1 MRFSY
6 KFNNVLGSVYDHGN
20 LQFFPDGNCLLSPCG
35 NKLIVYDLKNGKCQ
49 ALPFEIQF
57 NICHIA
63 LSPDASILLIVTE
76 RNQVMIASLLG
87 NVILHRKDFK
97 HIGDRINDVQF
108 SPDGKYFAIC
118 GSSKVL
124 VYLTPGY
131 IGQGKGRQL
140 SGFKIHKMI
149 QPGHEESVSVAWNH
163 TSQLLLITS
172 KDYSMRIYPIDRKIS
187 AFGDH
192 ITLTA
197 HNDLIIGAFFSKSK
211 PNPLN
216 MYSISRN
223 GQLFVWDCSWT
234 EIDNDTAA
242 DKLNYRIVQKKYLFE
257 DLKEKNSG
265 TRITAYGYEPKA
277 RLMVVGY
284 NDGRFMLYDLADMIL
299 IHSLQLSN
307 KTPISTVS
315 FNDNGAWIALGTCP
329 GSGNK
334 YDLDN
339 EVSTQTQLIVWEWQ
353 SESFILKQ
361 SGYSN
366 SVTNS
371 YECVAYSP
379 DASLLITGGTDG
391 RLKVWNL
398 FTGFCVSMFTSEHKG
413 PITGVEFVPGKDG
426 KVFVTCSL
434 DGTVKAFDLNRYRC
448 FRTLAAPSDSK
459 PAQFISLAVDKIGGD
474 FIAAGS
480 HNFFEIFLWSLKTG
494 RLLEMLSGIYIHVLQ
509 MLFHIFEP
517 YFLSKNVG
525 HEAPVSSVKFSP
537 NSNTLYSCSWD
548 CTVRIWN
555 LFEGAKHTREVIK
568 LGSDA
573 LWLDIREDGHEFAV
587 ATLNGTI
594 SFYDAQ
600 SGDQLGIGIE
610 QGKQDLGR
618 SRYRGEQVDDK
629 YKYFSTFAYSVD
641 GQYVI
646 AAGRSKYVCIYNV
659 KQKLLVKRFEISNN
673 LSLDGFAE
681 FISKRKM
688 QEFGFDID
696 RIKHRDDESSFAP
709 VALPGVIKSD
719 YADRQ
724 LMPIIAVM
732 QIRFSPTMRS
742 FALAST
748 EGVLHY
754 SVDNTTS
761 FNPYEL
767 DTSVTIESYRENLN
781 NKQYAQSLIQA
792 LKFNDWNLIQESL
805 ENIPADQIGLITSTL
820 SLAMVDKLLGHL
832 DKGFEKT
839 GHFEFY
845 LRWVESLLTQNACAM
860 KSCLSTEQTTA
871 LRRLHQTLKSKH
883 QDLSR
888 IVEFTKYN
896 CKFMAIMAKHAHQQP
911 MIADD
916 DNQMDVDL

>member
-1 MRFSY
+1 MSSVAIRNPIQHLPHSSQSRRFD
-6 KFNNVLGSVYDHGN
+6 SVDS
-20 LQFFPDGNCLLSPCG
+20 DG
-35 NKLIVYDLKNGKCQ
+35 K
-49 ALPFEIQF
+49 
-57 NICHIA
+57 
-63 LSPDASILLIVTE
+63 
-76 RNQVMIASLLG
+76 NQVMIASLLG

-315 FNDNGAWIALGTCP
+315 FNGNGAWIALGTCP

-494 RLLEMLSGIYIHVLQ
+494 RLLEMLS
-509 MLFHIFEP
+509 
-517 YFLSKNVG
+517 G

>member
-1 MRFSY
+1 
-6 KFNNVLGSVYDHGN
+6 
-20 LQFFPDGNCLLSPCG
+20 
-35 NKLIVYDLKNGKCQ
+35 
-49 ALPFEIQF
+49 
-57 NICHIA
+57 
-63 LSPDASILLIVTE
+63 
-76 RNQVMIASLLG
+76 
-87 NVILHRKDFK
+87 
-97 HIGDRINDVQF
+97 
-108 SPDGKYFAIC
+108 
-118 GSSKVL
+118 
-124 VYLTPGY
+124 
-131 IGQGKGRQL
+131 
-140 SGFKIHKMI
+140 
-149 QPGHEESVSVAWNH
+149 
-163 TSQLLLITS
+163 
-172 KDYSMRIYPIDRKIS
+172 
-187 AFGDH
+187 
-192 ITLTA
+192 
-197 HNDLIIGAFFSKSK
+197 
-211 PNPLN
+211 
-216 MYSISRN
+216 
-223 GQLFVWDCSWT
+223 
-234 EIDNDTAA
+234 
-242 DKLNYRIVQKKYLFE
+242 
-257 DLKEKNSG
+257 
-265 TRITAYGYEPKA
+265 
-277 RLMVVGY
+277 
-284 NDGRFMLYDLADMIL
+284 
-299 IHSLQLSN
+299 
-307 KTPISTVS
+307 
-315 FNDNGAWIALGTCP
+315 WIALGSCP

-334 YDLDN
+334 YDFDN

-371 YECVAYSP
+371 YECLAYSP
-379 DASLLITGGTDG
+379 DASLLITGGIDG

-398 FTGFCVSMFTSEHKG
+398 FTGFCVSMFTTEHKG
-413 PITGVEFVPGKDG
+413 PVTAVEFVPGKDG
-426 KVFVTCSL
+426 KVFVSCSL

-494 RLLEMLSGIYIHVLQ
+494 RLLEMLSG
-509 MLFHIFEP
+509 
-517 YFLSKNVG
+517 

-568 LGSDA
+568 LSSDA
-573 LWLDIREDGHEFAV
+573 LCLDIREDGHEFAV

-594 SFYDAQ
+594 SFYGAQ

-610 QGKQDLGR
+610 GKHDLGR
-618 SRYRGEQVDDK
+618 SRYKGEEVDDK

-641 GQYVI
+641 GQYLV

-688 QEFGFDID
+688 QEFGFDMD

-709 VALPGVIKSD
+709 IALPGVMKSD
-719 YADRQ
+719 YADRK
-724 LMPIIAVM
+724 LMPIIAVT

-748 EGVLHY
+748 EGVLYY
-754 SVDNTTS
+754 SVDNTTT

-767 DTSVTIESYRENLN
+767 DTSVTLDSYRENISQ
-781 NKQYAQSLIQA
+781 KHYAQALTQA

-805 ENIPADQIGLITSTL
+805 ENIPYDQIGFTASTL
-820 SLAMVDKLLGHL
+820 SLPMVGQLLGHL

-845 LRWVESLLTQNACAM
+845 VRWVESILIQHACAM
-860 KSCLSTEQTTA
+860 KSCPSTEQTTA
-871 LRRLHQTLKSKH
+871 LRRLHQTLKNKH
-883 QDLSR
+883 QDLAKIVKLPGPAQDKPNVYDFGTPYEQMYNDLLNKDKNLYTQNGILHMLDRNRRIKLHPEKFQTCRDKFDVIFTCEERVYDQVVEEMNSR
-888 IVEFTKYN
+888 SPLDYSTVHIINIDVQDNHEEATIGALLMLKMAQSLAQSKDLDNDIDELLQEFETTIN
-896 CKFMAIMAKHAHQQP
+896 RPLLHT
-911 MIADD
+911 IAF
-916 DNQMDVDL
+916 Q